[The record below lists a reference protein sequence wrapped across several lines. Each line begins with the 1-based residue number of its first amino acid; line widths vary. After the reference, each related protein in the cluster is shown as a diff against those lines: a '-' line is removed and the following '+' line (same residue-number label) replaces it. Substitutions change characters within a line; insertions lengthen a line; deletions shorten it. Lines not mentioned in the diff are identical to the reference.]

1 MKTHKLQLYLV
12 LSLLTIICVYP
23 KGLMAQ
29 EHIFTKSIT
38 KTIKASHH
46 HIIIDAEKANITITE
61 AKGQDLV
68 IDIKFISKHSNKAIA
83 EKQLDYIKHVLNI
96 KKRDVYLRNYIL
108 ISANEELTGNI
119 TTEYTLEIPKNRNIR
134 ITNSLGNILVSN
146 IEGNF
151 NINSKYGKLNLYN
164 LKGRLSL
171 NAQIGEIIIKD
182 SELNCIVES
191 KYMSSHFYSC
201 GGTYRIITNLGSI
214 NFSLTKT
221 LIKLNIEA
229 SGTEISLSNK
239 ACREY
244 NLTLISQSGSI
255 FLDDCSIKNKAF
267 IKTDTRNS
275 TKEIQ
280 EFVYI
285 NSAIKQSITVQ
296 DKFANISLQ

>member
-1 MKTHKLQLYLV
+1 MKAHKLQLYLV
-12 LSLLTIICVYP
+12 LSLLTVICVYP

-38 KTIKASHH
+38 KTIKASQQ
-46 HIIIDAEKANITITE
+46 HIIIDAEKANIKITE
-61 AKGQDLV
+61 AIGQDLV

-96 KKRDVYLRNYIL
+96 KKKEIYLRNYIL
-108 ISANEELTGNI
+108 INANEELTGNI

-146 IEGNF
+146 IDGDF

-164 LKGRLSL
+164 IKGKLNL

-182 SELNCIVES
+182 SDLNCIVES
-191 KYMSSHFYSC
+191 KYLSSYFYSC
-201 GGTYRIITNLGSI
+201 GGSYRIISNLGSI
-214 NFSLTKT
+214 NFALNEN
-221 LIKLNIEA
+221 LLKLNIEA

-244 NLTLISQSGSI
+244 NLILISQKGSI

-267 IKTDTRNS
+267 IKTDTRGS
-275 TKEIQ
+275 TKEKQ
-280 EFVYI
+280 EFIYT
-285 NSAIKQSITVQ
+285 NMAIKQAIVVK